1 MTLENMTIL
10 EFELAPGNPTLAAN
24 PIYTTWT
31 VLNESQRST
40 LIDFDHIYLGLTLDR
55 SLLPTSS
62 TADAADWLDALGRD
76 VQEQTYAGG
85 EVELFYVDI
94 VSGTI
99 LFLNIF
105 LGLIQA
111 FDYII
116 MIPIVVLSLSVLI
129 YGLVLS
135 LEQRRREISIH
146 RVIGG
151 TRASWHGSD
160 GIGRGCTVAW
170 FLVSACNGCGSRS
183 IGQCWIHA
191 I

>member
-1 MTLENMTIL
+1 M
-10 EFELAPGNPTLAAN
+10 
-24 PIYTTWT
+24 
-31 VLNESQRST
+31 
-40 LIDFDHIYLGLTLDR
+40 
-55 SLLPTSS
+55 PTSS

-94 VSGTI
+94 VRTI

-129 YGLVLS
+129 YGLVLFIGATPTRDFDS
-135 LEQRRREISIH
+135 SSH
-146 RVIGG
+146 R
-151 TRASWHGSD
+151 WY
-160 GIGRGCTVAW
+160 
-170 FLVSACNGCGSRS
+170 F
-183 IGQCWIHA
+183 
-191 I
+191 